1 MATKDKNLNNAAA
14 FAYTSVKI
22 TLEDGKNKGKTFQ
35 IREIINGFTYYED
48 ITRPFISANLNI
60 TDSTANLIGSQTG
73 PITGNELVEIV
84 VLGPDE
90 KEYTYYFRVY
100 KVGDRVNSGK
110 VQNYNLGLISEEA
123 LANPQTRIRK
133 TLTGRPDEIV
143 RECLGEEG
151 LNTPKSIIT
160 DPCLNKKKILP
171 KNLSPFAIC
180 AKLQDQ
186 SIPFGKGG
194 IGSGVGAE
202 TKDGKYSDGTAG
214 FFFYENARGFNF
226 RSIDG
231 LMDIENSMN
240 INNSGANYVKAFRDS
255 AGDEMPETII
265 DVQFTSEIN
274 LMQSLLTGAYS
285 IRCQY
290 YDISTGEY
298 KESTYSANKSW
309 DKQAH
314 LGSQDELTPGQ
325 KILAGR
331 PTRIVS
337 AILDSESYYSGQDS
351 AIDSDYQDWTPS
363 TLPQAISRNYLLNT
377 QGLRI
382 IVPGNLQLVAGNLV
396 RVYLQNMS
404 TQEGEVGRAL
414 ESVDQDHSGFYL
426 ITSLSRFYDTVN
438 RRVTTMLSLKR
449 DSYGL
454 LDVDSED
461 KRSGAALAN

>member
-1 MATKDKNLNNAAA
+1 MSNKNNAAA
-14 FAYTSVKI
+14 FVFKRVTI
-22 TLEDGKNKGKTFQ
+22 TLEDGKNKGKSFQ
-35 IREIINGFTYYED
+35 IKDIINGFTYYED
-48 ITRPFISANLNI
+48 ITRPFLSANLNI
-60 TDSTANLIGSQTG
+60 NDSGRNLVGSGTG

-84 VLGPDE
+84 VDGPDE
-90 KEYTYYFRVY
+90 KEYTYFFRVFR
-100 KVGDRVNSGK
+100 VGDRINSGK
-110 VQNYNLGLISEEA
+110 MQNYNLGLISEEA

-133 TLTGRPDEIV
+133 ALTGRPDEIV
-143 RECLGEEG
+143 RKCLGEEG
-151 LNTPKSIIT
+151 LNTPKDIVT

-171 KNLSPFAIC
+171 RNLSPFAIC

-214 FFFYENARGFNF
+214 FFFYETARGFNF

-231 LMDIENSMN
+231 LMDIENNMN
-240 INNSGANYVKAFRDS
+240 INNSGANYVKSFRDS

-382 IVPGNLQLVAGNLV
+382 VVPGNLQLVVGDIV
-396 RVYLQNMS
+396 KIFLQNMS
-404 TQEGEVGRAL
+404 TQEVKKTEN
-414 ESVDQDHSGFYL
+414 VDQDHSGFYL
-426 ITSLSRFYDTVN
+426 ITSLSRFYDTVTG
-438 RRVTTMLSLKR
+438 RVTTMLSLKR

-454 LDVDSED
+454 LEVET
-461 KRSGAALAN
+461 

>member
-1 MATKDKNLNNAAA
+1 MATSSQNQNNAAA
-14 FAYTSVKI
+14 FVYTSVKI

-35 IREIINGFTYYED
+35 IKDIINGFTYYED

-60 TDSTANLIGSQTG
+60 TDSTANLIGSGTG

-100 KVGDRVNSGK
+100 KVGDRINSGK

-133 TLTGRPDEIV
+133 TMTGRPDEIV

-151 LNTPKSIIT
+151 LNTPKDIIT

-382 IVPGNLQLVAGNLV
+382 VVPGNLQLVVGDIV
-396 RVYLQNMS
+396 KVFLQNMS
-404 TQEGEVGRAL
+404 TQEGRKF

-438 RRVTTMLSLKR
+438 KRVTTMLSLKR

-454 LDVDSED
+454 LDVDPED
-461 KRSGAALAN
+461 KRSGAALAS

>member
-14 FAYTSVKI
+14 FSFTSVKI

-35 IREIINGFTYYED
+35 IKGIINGFTYYED

-60 TDSTANLIGSQTG
+60 TDSTANLIGSGTG

-100 KVGDRVNSGK
+100 KVGDRINSGK

-133 TLTGRPDEIV
+133 ALTGRPDEIV
-143 RECLGEEG
+143 RECLGEGG
-151 LNTPKSIIT
+151 LNTPKNIIT
-160 DPCLNKKKILP
+160 DPCLNKKKVLP
-171 KNLSPFAIC
+171 RNLSPFAIC

-240 INNSGANYVKAFRDS
+240 INNSGANYVKAFQDS

-382 IVPGNLQLVAGNLV
+382 VVPGNLQLVVGDIV
-396 RVYLQNMS
+396 KVFLQNMS
-404 TQEGEVGRAL
+404 TQGGRDL

-426 ITSLSRFYDTVN
+426 ITSLSRFYDPVN

>member
-151 LNTPKSIIT
+151 LNTPKIIIT

-382 IVPGNLQLVAGNLV
+382 VVPGNLQLVVGDIV
-396 RVYLQNMS
+396 RIFLQNMS
-404 TQEGEVGRAL
+404 TQEDRKIEN
-414 ESVDQDHSGFYL
+414 VDQDHSGFYL
-426 ITSLSRFYDTVN
+426 ITSLSRFYD
-438 RRVTTMLSLKR
+438 RIDGRVTTMLSLKR

-454 LDVDSED
+454 LDVPPD
-461 KRSGAALAN
+461 KRSGAALAP

>member
-1 MATKDKNLNNAAA
+1 M
-14 FAYTSVKI
+14 
-22 TLEDGKNKGKTFQ
+22 
-35 IREIINGFTYYED
+35 
-48 ITRPFISANLNI
+48 
-60 TDSTANLIGSQTG
+60 
-73 PITGNELVEIV
+73 
-84 VLGPDE
+84 
-90 KEYTYYFRVY
+90 
-100 KVGDRVNSGK
+100 
-110 VQNYNLGLISEEA
+110 QNYNLGLISEEA

-351 AIDSDYQDWTPS
+351 AVDSDYQDWTPS

-382 IVPGNLQLVAGNLV
+382 VVPGNLQLVVGDIV
-396 RVYLQNMS
+396 KVFLQNMS
-404 TQEGEVGRAL
+404 TQGGRDL

-426 ITSLSRFYDTVN
+426 ITSLSRFYDRVN
-438 RRVTTMLSLKR
+438 DRVTTMLSLKR

-454 LDVDSED
+454 LDVDPED
-461 KRSGAALAN
+461 KRSGAALAS